1 MEQAKLTT
9 IGSVIAAV
17 AASLCCIG
25 PAVVVLIG
33 VGSIGAFAVF
43 DSARPYLICLTTIL
57 IGSAFYLTYRKRE
70 VKCEDGSCKVEDAGF
85 WNKVG
90 VWSATLI
97 AAGAISFPY
106 FGIAVATALP
116 DKGLS
121 LTDDVSFLKVP
132 LVCNAAGHLGCG
144 SRAKFIMLDLM
155 KDPAVEEAWL
165 NRQGTVLAVVWNEA
179 EGASTRETAL
189 KSVFSQHDLPIH
201 PVNDQDRVDFLES
214 FKKPGSWYKGSDVD
228 ALSIEEAGVIADRI
242 VAGVEPYVS
251 FKQHG
256 DKQAFRED
264 VKLIIQNCFLSLTS
278 FSDLDDAT
286 YHRVESDIIA
296 AGEKYLGKG
305 NMPQLRMAQEEC
317 EHEENTAGCCSQE
330 QHEK

>member
-1 MEQAKLTT
+1 MEQVKLTT

-43 DSARPYLICLTTIL
+43 DPARPYLIGLTTIL
-57 IGSAFYLTYRKRE
+57 IGAAFFLTYRKRE
-70 VKCEDGSCKVEDAGF
+70 VKCQDGSCKVEDAGF

-97 AAGAISFPY
+97 AATAISFPY
-106 FGIAVATALP
+106 LGFPVAAAVP
-116 DKGLS
+116 DKALNV
-121 LTDDVSFLKVP
+121 TDNVSFLKVP
-132 LVCNAAGHLGCG
+132 LVCNAARHLGCG

-165 NRQGTVLAVVWNEA
+165 NRAGTVLAVVWNETLA
-179 EGASTRETAL
+179 ASAREGALA
-189 KSVFSQHDLPIH
+189 SVFSQHDLPMD
-201 PVNDQDRVDFLES
+201 PVNEQDRIGHLKDF
-214 FKKPGSWYKGSDVD
+214 KDTGKWYKGSDVD

-296 AGEKYLGKG
+296 AGEKYVGKG
-305 NMPQLRMAQEEC
+305 NMPQLRMAHEEC
-317 EHEENTAGCCSQE
+317 VHEENTAGCCSQE